1 MTSIARKF
9 LTLAFAIAGA
19 CGGAAAQEMTLE
31 TVLEEARTRSVAS
44 VSAKSDF
51 ISSYWSWRSYLASR
65 LPSLS
70 LYGNLGGFDR
80 SLRLLQDYNT
90 GELVYRV
97 NFNMRNG
104 NFELNMADGEIR
116 FKTYV
121 HVGSSKLDMN
131 AARLAITLPFAMFNR
146 FGDGLLDVLF
156 GFKSPREAFEAI
168 GT

>member
-1 MTSIARKF
+1 MAYSQEIVDKLRSFFATAGIHAPFEERAGVGLFTLRMKLSCRLQSAQMLVIVREDNF
-9 LTLAFAIAGA
+9 STLAQIPLTAG
-19 CGGAAAQEMTLE
+19 ED
-31 TVLEEARTRSVAS
+31 TRLAVAE
-44 VSAKSDF
+44 
-51 ISSYWSWRSYLASR
+51 YL
-65 LPSLS
+65 
-70 LYGNLGGFDR
+70 
-80 SLRLLQDYNT
+80 T
-90 GELVYRV
+90 RV

-121 HVGSSKLDMN
+121 HVGSSELDMN
-131 AARLAITLPFAMFNR
+131 ASRLAITLPFAMFNR

>member
-9 LTLAFAIAGA
+9 LTLAFALAGA
-19 CGGAAAQEMTLE
+19 CGSAAAQEMTLE

-44 VSAKSDF
+44 VSAKSEF

-65 LPSLS
+65 LPSLT

-97 NFNMRNG
+97 NFNMQNDLGLRLRQNITATG
-104 NFELNMADGEIR
+104 GTLYLYSQLSRIDQFGE
-116 FKTYV
+116 
-121 HVGSSKLDMN
+121 N
-131 AARLAITLPFAMFNR
+131 AGVTW
-146 FGDGLLDVLF
+146 
-156 GFKSPREAFEAI
+156 
-168 GT
+168 